1 MNFALSVTI
10 AKWFTISAVWLVAV
24 VLVVFWKIHRSLPT
38 PESQSHCFSRANFP
52 PAGLFSTGTNNS
64 TEKPPPSAVSVGFA
78 GRKCLCVCARH
89 ERDERGEFERIMQH
103 SHSFMLLWVLQHEV
117 SRGKGA
123 IAEGLPFRAKEDRQV
138 PRLFRGHGSRTARRV
153 NCCFARC
160 IKTPRHRAAV

>member
-1 MNFALSVTI
+1 MCFGR
-10 AKWFTISAVWLVAV
+10 FTDPSPL
-24 VLVVFWKIHRSLPT
+24 
-38 PESQSHCFSRANFP
+38 QSHSRTASHEPTSHQLVCFRRVRTTP
-52 PAGLFSTGTNNS
+52 PKNHHRRPCRLVL
-64 TEKPPPSAVSVGFA
+64 PVGNVYV
-78 GRKCLCVCARH
+78 CVRH

-160 IKTPRHRAAV
+160 IISKTPRHRAAV